1 MRRKLRNLK
10 NKSGDSQ
17 NGAPRTLIELAVYRE
32 HRAHVSHEAGAQ
44 VYDSEYSGWSHAS
57 RPRDQAISLRS
68 PNQHGG

>member
-10 NKSGDSQ
+10 NKSGHSQ
-17 NGAPRTLIELAVYRE
+17 NGAPRQLLDEAVYRE
-32 HRAHVSHEAGAQ
+32 HMAHVSHLLGPK